1 MDSNT
6 NVIKV
11 FENHKFGQVRILLLE
26 NTPWFILVDVCKALE
41 IGNPSQAMTR
51 LDEDEKMTLTLN
63 EGHSGQRG
71 GAQMVNVVNEPGLY
85 TLVLRSRKAEAKQF
99 KRWITHEVLP
109 TIRKHGAYMTDS
121 VLEQVMKNPD
131 TIYSLAAQLLEDKAK
146 CEELSRQLKDAQ
158 PKAKYF
164 DSFIR
169 ADGCICMFVVPNHLT
184 LQWANEFLRLYPSAK
199 LLVASKRD
207 FETARRKK
215 FCARIATGDYDAVII
230 GHSQFE
236 KIPVS
241 AERQERILNEQIDEI
256 EGAIA
261 EAKSRNGERFTIK
274 QMEKTRK
281 GLEVKL
287 EKLKASDRKDDVITF
302 EQLGVDRLFVD
313 EAHAFKNRAKCCRTR
328 QD

>member
-158 PKAKYF
+158 PKAEYF

-169 ADGCICMFVVPNHLT
+169 ADGCICIRYCGKEFGIPQNKFVKLMLEHKYLYRDQKNRLMPFADKQARGFFVV
-184 LQWANEFLRLYPSAK
+184 
-199 LLVASKRD
+199 RD
-207 FETARRKK
+207 FYTPNGVLGQQTLVTCKGKEHIRRQLKK
-215 FCARIATGDYDAVII
+215 WGIIA
-230 GHSQFE
+230 
-236 KIPVS
+236 
-241 AERQERILNEQIDEI
+241 
-256 EGAIA
+256 
-261 EAKSRNGERFTIK
+261 
-274 QMEKTRK
+274 
-281 GLEVKL
+281 
-287 EKLKASDRKDDVITF
+287 
-302 EQLGVDRLFVD
+302 
-313 EAHAFKNRAKCCRTR
+313 
-328 QD
+328 

>member
-169 ADGCICMFVVPNHLT
+169 ADGCICIRYCGKEFGIPQNTFVKLMLEHKYLYRDQKN
-184 LQWANEFLRLYPSAK
+184 RLMPFADK
-199 LLVASKRD
+199 QARGFFIVRD
-207 FETARRKK
+207 FYTPNGVLGQQTLVTCKGKGHIRRQLKK
-215 FCARIATGDYDAVII
+215 WGIIA
-230 GHSQFE
+230 
-236 KIPVS
+236 
-241 AERQERILNEQIDEI
+241 
-256 EGAIA
+256 
-261 EAKSRNGERFTIK
+261 
-274 QMEKTRK
+274 
-281 GLEVKL
+281 
-287 EKLKASDRKDDVITF
+287 
-302 EQLGVDRLFVD
+302 
-313 EAHAFKNRAKCCRTR
+313 
-328 QD
+328 

>member
-26 NTPWFILVDVCKALE
+26 NTPWFVSVDVCKALE

-109 TIRKHGAYMTDS
+109 TIRKYGAYMTDS
-121 VLEQVMKNPD
+121 VLEQVMENPD

-158 PKAKYF
+158 PKAEYF

-169 ADGCICMFVVPNHLT
+169 ADGCICIRYCGKEFGIPQNKFVKLMLEHKYLYRDQKN
-184 LQWANEFLRLYPSAK
+184 RLMPFADK
-199 LLVASKRD
+199 QARGFFIVRD
-207 FETARRKK
+207 FYTQSGVLGQQTLVTCKGKEHIRRQLKK
-215 FCARIATGDYDAVII
+215 WGIIA
-230 GHSQFE
+230 
-236 KIPVS
+236 
-241 AERQERILNEQIDEI
+241 
-256 EGAIA
+256 
-261 EAKSRNGERFTIK
+261 
-274 QMEKTRK
+274 
-281 GLEVKL
+281 
-287 EKLKASDRKDDVITF
+287 
-302 EQLGVDRLFVD
+302 
-313 EAHAFKNRAKCCRTR
+313 
-328 QD
+328 

>member
-158 PKAKYF
+158 PKAEYF

-169 ADGCICMFVVPNHLT
+169 ADGCICIRYCGKEFGIPQNTFVKLMLEHKYLYRDQKN
-184 LQWANEFLRLYPSAK
+184 RLMPFADK
-199 LLVASKRD
+199 QARGFFIVRD
-207 FETARRKK
+207 FYTQSGVLGQQTLVTCKGKEHIRRQLKK
-215 FCARIATGDYDAVII
+215 WGIIA
-230 GHSQFE
+230 
-236 KIPVS
+236 
-241 AERQERILNEQIDEI
+241 
-256 EGAIA
+256 
-261 EAKSRNGERFTIK
+261 
-274 QMEKTRK
+274 
-281 GLEVKL
+281 
-287 EKLKASDRKDDVITF
+287 
-302 EQLGVDRLFVD
+302 
-313 EAHAFKNRAKCCRTR
+313 
-328 QD
+328 